1 MKTVLFLCGGKSQE
15 HEISLISA
23 KCVLDALDRSSYT
36 PIVVGIDKHGVW
48 HLEDDKDFYTGEFI
62 ADKIALKLTNER
74 VTLDPYLGKNGRGR
88 IHADGRI
95 LEFDVVFPILHGPFG
110 EDGTLQGLLD
120 IVGIPYVGSGCASS
134 AVCMD
139 KALTKATCERLGI
152 AVAPYRLLLNPADLN
167 NEIAAIK
174 QLRLPLFVKPARL
187 GSSVGITRVT
197 DFSQLEKAVVEAF
210 RHDSKV
216 LIEQGISGREIEC
229 GILGDKP
236 SVPGEI
242 LVAPEIGWYSYDAK
256 YISKTSAKTVAPA
269 DLQPALAAEIQATAV
284 RVFQALECRGLAR
297 VDLLLEH
304 GTNQIYLNEVNTL
317 PGFTPISMYPILW
330 QATGVPYSQ
339 LISMLIELA

>member
-23 KCVLDALDRSSYT
+23 KCVLDALDTSRYT
-36 PIVVGIDKHGVW
+36 PVIVGIDKHGVW
-48 HLEDDKDFYTGEFI
+48 HLQENQDFYTGEFR

-74 VTLDPYLGKNGRGR
+74 VSFDPYLGKNGRGR

-95 LEFDVVFPILHGPFG
+95 IEFDVVFPILHGPFG
-110 EDGTLQGLLD
+110 EDGTLQGMLD

-139 KALTKATCERLGI
+139 KALTKAACERLGI
-152 AVAPYRLLLNPADLN
+152 PVAPYRLLLTPSDLASEKA
-167 NEIAAIK
+167 EIQK
-174 QLRLPLFVKPARL
+174 LKLPLFVKPARL

-197 DFSQLEKAVVEAF
+197 EFSQLEAAVAEAF

-216 LIEQGISGREIEC
+216 LVEQGISGREIEC
-229 GILGDKP
+229 GILGDKA

-242 LVAPEIGWYSYDAK
+242 LVDAEVGWYSYDAK
-256 YISKTSAKTVAPA
+256 YISKTTARTVAPA
-269 DLQPALAAEIQATAV
+269 DLPPVLFGEVQETALRIF
-284 RVFQALECRGLAR
+284 RALECKGLAR

-304 GTNQIYLNEVNTL
+304 GTNRIYLNEVNTL

-330 QATGVPYSQ
+330 QATGVPYSR
-339 LISMLIELA
+339 LISELIELA